1 MLFPTIDFAV
11 FFSIVFPTTWTLNQY
26 NAWRKA
32 VLVLASYFFY
42 GFWSVRYLV
51 LLISISLCAFLFAK
65 LLGRQSNRSIRLTL
79 LWLGVAASIG
89 ILAYFKYYN
98 FLVANLMNSASTIGI
113 SIDLPFVEL
122 ATPVALSF
130 LTFHVLAYIIDVY
143 NKQLHPS
150 SSLIDVLL
158 YLSFF
163 PHLVAGP
170 IVRPKPFLDQLA
182 KPPTPASIKIGSSAL
197 LIIGGLFKKV
207 VIANYLATD
216 LVDPIFRTPQ
226 EFSSIDL
233 LLGMYGYA
241 IQIYCDFSA
250 YTDIAIGI
258 ANLLGYEFP
267 QNFNQPYRALTI
279 QDFWR
284 RWHITLSSWLR
295 DYLYIP
301 LGGNHGRTWRTYV
314 NILITMV
321 LGGLWHGANTTFL
334 IWGLMHGAALVA
346 ERIVGIT
353 GQVKSRGHLIPAP
366 FAWFITF
373 HFICVTWVFFRAPSF
388 ENAADYLGA
397 LVSNHSMST
406 TISPLV
412 ASALIFGALTQ
423 LFPSFWQ
430 ICKSSFERAPLA
442 LKVAVSSAALFLIS
456 ILAPIG
462 VPPFIYYQF

>member
-11 FFSIVFPTTWTLNQY
+11 FFSIVFPITWTLNRY
-26 NAWRKA
+26 NAWRKGF
-32 VLVLASYFFY
+32 LVLASYFFY
-42 GFWSVRYLV
+42 GFWSVPYLA
-51 LLISISLCAFLFAK
+51 LLISISLCAFLLAQ
-65 LLGRQSNRSIRLTL
+65 LLGRQTNRSIRLAL
-79 LWLGVAASIG
+79 LWFGVAASVG

-98 FLVANLMNSASTIGI
+98 FLVANLMNSATTIGI
-113 SIDLPFVEL
+113 TIDVPFVEL

-130 LTFHVLAYIIDVY
+130 LTFHVLAYFIDVY
-143 NKQLHPS
+143 NKQLRPS

-182 KPPTPASIKIGSSAL
+182 KPPTPASIQIGHSSL

-207 VIANYLATD
+207 VIANYIATD
-216 LVDPIFRTPQ
+216 FVDPIFRTPQ
-226 EFSSIDL
+226 DFSSIDL

-267 QNFNQPYRALTI
+267 QNFNQPYRALTV

-301 LGGNHGRTWRTYV
+301 LGGNRGSTWRTYA

-346 ERIVGIT
+346 ERIVGAT
-353 GQVKSRGHLIPAP
+353 GRVNAGRFIPAP
-366 FAWFITF
+366 LAWFITF
-373 HFICVTWVFFRAPSF
+373 HFICLTWVFFRAPSF
-388 ENAADYLGA
+388 ENAADYLSA
-397 LVSNHSMST
+397 LLSNHSIST

-412 ASALIFGALTQ
+412 ACALAFGALTQ
-423 LFPSFWQ
+423 LFPGFWHS
-430 ICKSSFERAPLA
+430 CKNGFERAPLV
-442 LKVAVSSAALFLIS
+442 LKVAVSSTALFLIS
-456 ILAPIG
+456 VAAPVG